1 MGALS
6 DVKFEKK
13 AVGNMDT
20 KIIELKV
27 NYRLQEC
34 KTEKVMEK
42 VSIIHGCILLKESTL
57 NF

>member
-34 KTEKVMEK
+34 KTETKRVY
-42 VSIIHGCILLKESTL
+42 LKSL
-57 NF
+57 NI